1 MNYVRPLVL
10 AASALAFFISAC
22 SQGPADLAT
31 PTLEPQYG
39 SALYDY
45 GKSVAVNPSGNV
57 YALSLE
63 ATNDYISGTYDNAPL
78 AKGKK
83 LGVVTLRR
91 FDRSGAQ
98 LWVARQDLGVCQD
111 ESCTIS
117 VREVA
122 ADRSGNAY
130 VIYSADNS
138 ADYLVKY
145 ASNGAKQWQQELK
158 NGTRVLAEFGLAT
171 DSKGAVYVSE
181 SYNDPS
187 PVPRLKKYAPNG
199 SIVWSQYIDVV
210 EPRAVAVSSDDAVYV
225 TGSASL
231 GRFGS
236 DGSPKWRRDLGVSV
250 GAGLSVAAS
259 GSGSVY
265 VAGNTTSTF
274 SVTEPGENQIKVL
287 RYTSA
292 GSRQWVKT
300 ISTLGDAKLY
310 SVTADAQGGVYLAG
324 RTDPDYSGPDSGPP
338 VTDYFTRKYNAA
350 GSLVWANTAE
360 LPGTQVATDIAA
372 FSADELYLTGL
383 TNGKVNGNNFGLDDA
398 FLLRL
403 NGQGNRVWSR

>member
-1 MNYVRPLVL
+1 MNYARPLVL
-10 AASALAFFISAC
+10 AASALALLISAC
-22 SQGPADLAT
+22 SQTPADLDAS
-31 PTLEPQYG
+31 TLEPQYG
-39 SALYDY
+39 TSLYDY

-111 ESCTIS
+111 ESCTVS

-130 VIYSADNS
+130 VIYSADNF

-158 NGTRVLAEFGLAT
+158 NGTRVPAVFGLAT

-187 PVPRLKKYAPNG
+187 PVPRLKKYAPDG

-210 EPRAVAVSSDDAVYV
+210 GPRAVAVSSDDAVYV
-225 TGSASL
+225 VGSASL

-250 GAGLSVAAS
+250 RAGLSVATS
-259 GSGSVY
+259 GSGAVY
-265 VAGNTTSTF
+265 VAGNTTASF
-274 SVTEPGENQIKVL
+274 GATEPGENQIKVL

-300 ISTLGDAKLY
+300 IPSLGDARLY
-310 SVTADAQGGVYLAG
+310 GVTADAQSGVYLAG

-360 LPGTQVATDIAA
+360 LPGTQVATDITA